1 MTQIGI
7 FGQSV
12 YCIFIQ
18 VEAANKIKANQFGR
32 EKIGFQTLVG
42 QLRKKE
48 QHQFVKV
55 EP

>member
-1 MTQIGI
+1 MTQIGF

-18 VEAANKIKANQFGR
+18 IEAANKIKANQFGR
-32 EKIGFQTLVG
+32 EKSAFQTLVG
-42 QLRKKE
+42 QLRKNG